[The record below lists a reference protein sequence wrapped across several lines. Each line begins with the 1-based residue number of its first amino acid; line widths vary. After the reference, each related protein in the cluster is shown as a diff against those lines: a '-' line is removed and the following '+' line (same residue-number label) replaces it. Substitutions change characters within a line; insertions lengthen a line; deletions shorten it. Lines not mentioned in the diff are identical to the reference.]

1 MKPTDQYEL
10 DLGQIQLALDVLRR
24 EQQASELSRF
34 QKICYWLFQ
43 CCGYLFAA
51 SFVAML
57 GSAFVRRASGY
68 DWVAELASLG
78 TGLFGLLALVLVF
91 MNLPLMLKARRRERI
106 VSKLGLA
113 ALLSGSWKTQQR
125 RRRLVNVVSAVIA
138 AFFGL
143 VAVLILIGGIVA
155 YNIDEGSR
163 VGKRGNFG
171 LAEFAMVIGVA
182 VPVISVPV
190 LVFIVR
196 RRRNR
201 HRFLMDM
208 QEIERSLLR
217 YKDAVAGSAS
227 PRVAVPAAD
236 VECIAAMEQEQIAT
250 ERADSI
256 RSFGKK
262 DSGGFALLP
271 SRDFHE
277 TKSRLDLATSTRV
290 DALMQRLTDEPR
302 PAEAQ
307 RDPDSDGWLLRIPD
321 TDWTISY
328 DVDHQRNSVKLF
340 RLRRANET
348 RTAD

>member
-57 GSAFVRRASGY
+57 GSAFAGRAPGSH
-68 DWVAELASLG
+68 WVASLAAVG

-143 VAVLILIGGIVA
+143 VAVLMLIGGIA
-155 YNIDEGSR
+155 DFI
-163 VGKRGNFG
+163 GKRGVFRFAE
-171 LAEFAMVIGVA
+171 LAILIGVA

-236 VECIAAMEQEQIAT
+236 VERIAAMEQAQIAT

-328 DVDHQRNSVKLF
+328 DVDHQRNSVRLF

>member
-57 GSAFVRRASGY
+57 GSAFAGRASGY
-68 DWVAELASLG
+68 HWVAELAVLG

-138 AFFGL
+138 ALFGL
-143 VAVLILIGGIVA
+143 MAVVILIGGIAA
-155 YNIDEGSR
+155 YIEEGSR
-163 VGKRGNFG
+163 VGERGNFG

-190 LVFIVR
+190 LVFFVR

-201 HRFLMDM
+201 HQFLMDM

-236 VECIAAMEQEQIAT
+236 VERIAAMEQAQIAT

-302 PAEAQ
+302 PAGAR

-348 RTAD
+348 RTPD